1 MRTTSLADKYKEIE
15 KRYFYVT
22 PTSYLVLIQAF
33 KDLLKKKRVAID
45 SIIMKYE
52 KGI

>member
-1 MRTTSLADKYKEIE
+1 MRTTDLAEKYKNIE

-33 KDLLKKKRVAID
+33 KDLLKKKRIAID
-45 SIIMKYE
+45 TIIMKYE